1 MSEEGAAPR
10 SIVVVGASLAGG
22 TATGVLRDEGFDGRV
37 TLIGAEE
44 EPPYER
50 PPLSKEFLRGE
61 LGFEDALVRPA
72 SWYEEHDVDVR
83 FGTRAVQIGVRTREV
98 VLAGGERLPFD
109 RLLVATGGRNRRLE
123 VPGAGL
129 PGVFDLRYHRDAVR
143 IRDAATEGAR
153 VVCVGMGFI
162 GAEVAA
168 SLRTIGCDV
177 TVVEIFE
184 TTLYRILGPEIG
196 RVLEGIHRD
205 HGVKMLFSDSVER
218 FEGDGR
224 LERVVT
230 DSGKEIDADVAVIGV
245 GTEPAVEIMAGTGLD
260 RGGGIPAGP
269 TLETTVPGVFAAG
282 DVALHDHPA
291 FGPIRVEHYDNAV
304 KMGEHAAHA
313 MLGSGEVFDDPHWFW
328 SDQYDS
334 KIEMAGYAPT
344 WDRMVVRGSFEER
357 SFCAFLL
364 DADGVVRSTVSLDRK
379 RDVRRSFGLIQA
391 QVAPDPAALADP
403 DVDLRK
409 LVPAEEA

>member
-1 MSEEGAAPR
+1 MSEEADAPR
-10 SIVVVGASLAGG
+10 SIVIVGASLAGA
-22 TATGVLRDEGFDGRV
+22 TAATVLRDEGYDGSIH
-37 TLIGAEE
+37 LIGAED

-50 PPLSKEFLRGE
+50 PPLSKELLRGE
-61 LGFEDALVRPA
+61 ASLDDALVRPA
-72 SWYEEHDVDVR
+72 SWYDEQGIDAR
-83 FGTRAVQIGVRTREV
+83 FGTRAVQIDTPAREV
-98 VLAGGERLPFD
+98 VLAGGERLPYD
-109 RLLVATGGRNRRLE
+109 RLLVSTGSRNRKLD
-123 VPGAGL
+123 VSGAGL
-129 PGVFDLRYHRDAVR
+129 SGVFDLRYHGDALR
-143 IRDAATEGAR
+143 IREAATSGAR

-168 SLRTIGCDV
+168 SLRSVGCDV
-177 TVVEIFE
+177 TVVEVFE
-184 TTLYRILGPEIG
+184 TTLYRILGREIG
-196 RVLEGIHRD
+196 RVIEAIHRD
-205 HGVKMLFSDSVER
+205 QGVTMLFSDTIER

-230 DSGKEIDADVAVIGV
+230 EAGVSIDADVAVIGV
-245 GTEPAVEIMAGTGLD
+245 GTEPVVEIMAGTGLD
-260 RGGGIPAGP
+260 RGGGIPVNAR
-269 TLETTVPGVFAAG
+269 LETAVPGVFVAG

-313 MLGSGEVFDDPHWFW
+313 MLGSEDAFDDPHWFW

-344 WDRMVVRGSFEER
+344 WDRMIVRGSLEDR

-364 DADGVVRSTVSLDRK
+364 DDGGVLRSTVSLDWK
-379 RDVRRSFGLIQA
+379 RDVRRSFGLIKAQA
-391 QVAPDPAALADP
+391 APDPAALADP

-409 LVPAEEA
+409 LLEEEDE

>member
-1 MSEEGAAPR
+1 MPEGETPR
-10 SIVVVGASLAGG
+10 SIVIVGASLAGA
-22 TATGVLRDEGFDGRV
+22 TAAGVLRDRGYDGAL
-37 TLIGAEE
+37 TLIGGED

-50 PPLSKEFLRGE
+50 PPLSKELLRGE
-61 LGFEDALVRPA
+61 ATLEDAYVRPPG
-72 SWYEEHDVDVR
+72 WYQEHDVDAR
-83 FGTRAVQIGVRTREV
+83 FGTRAAQIDVHRREV
-98 VLAGGERLPFD
+98 VCAGGSRVPFD
-109 RLLVATGGRNRRLE
+109 RLLIATGSRNRRIDA
-123 VPGAGL
+123 PGAEL

-143 IRDAATEGAR
+143 IREAATSGAR

-168 SLRTIGCDV
+168 SLTTIGCEV

-196 RVLEGIHRD
+196 RTLEGVHRD
-205 HGVKMLFSDSVER
+205 HGVTMHFSDTVER

-230 DSGKEIDADVAVIGV
+230 EGGKTIDADVAVVGV
-245 GTEPAVEIMAGTGLD
+245 GTEPVVEIMAGTGLD
-260 RGGGIPAGP
+260 QGGGIPVGP
-269 TLETTVPGVFAAG
+269 SLETDVAGVFAAG
-282 DVALHDHPA
+282 DVARHDHPV
-291 FGPIRVEHYDNAV
+291 FGPIRVEHYDNAI
-304 KMGEHAAHA
+304 KMGEHAAAA
-313 MLGSGEVFDDPHWFW
+313 MLGEAGVFDDPHWFW

-334 KIEMAGYAPT
+334 KVEMAGFAPT
-344 WDRMVVRGSFEER
+344 WDRMVVRGSLEDR

-364 DADGVVRSTVSLDRK
+364 DDEGVVRSTVSLDWK
-379 RDVRRSFGLIQA
+379 RDVRRSFGLIKS

-409 LVPAEEA
+409 LAEEDEA

>member
-1 MSEEGAAPR
+1 MSEEADAPR
-10 SIVVVGASLAGG
+10 SIVIVGGSLAGA
-22 TATGVLRDEGFDGRV
+22 TAATVLRDEGYDGALH
-37 TLIGAEE
+37 LIGAED

-50 PPLSKEFLRGE
+50 PPLSKELLRGE
-61 LGFEDALVRPA
+61 ATLEDALVRPA
-72 SWYEEHDVDVR
+72 AWYEEHVDAR
-83 FGTRAVQIGVRTREV
+83 FGTRAVQIDTTAREV
-98 VLAGGERLPFD
+98 VLAGGERLSYD
-109 RLLVATGGRNRRLE
+109 RLLVSTGSRNRKLD

-143 IRDAATEGAR
+143 IREAATSVAR

-168 SLRTIGCDV
+168 SLSSIGCDV
-177 TVVEIFE
+177 TVVEVFE
-184 TTLYRILGPEIG
+184 TTLYRILGPGIG

-205 HGVKMLFSDSVER
+205 HGVRMLFSDTVER

-230 DSGKEIDADVAVIGV
+230 EAGVSIDADVAVIGV
-245 GTEPAVEIMAGTGLD
+245 GTEPVVEIMAGTGLD
-260 RGGGIPAGP
+260 RGGGIPVNAR
-269 TLETTVPGVFAAG
+269 LETAVPGVFAAG

-313 MLGSGEVFDDPHWFW
+313 MLGSEDAFDDPHWFW

-344 WDRMVVRGSFEER
+344 WERMIVRGSLEDR

-364 DADGVVRSTVSLDRK
+364 DDGGVLRSTVSLDWK
-379 RDVRRSFGLIQA
+379 RDVRRSFGLIKA

-409 LVPAEEA
+409 LVPTEEG

>member
-1 MSEEGAAPR
+1 MPEGDAPR
-10 SIVVVGASLAGG
+10 SIVIVGASLAGG
-22 TATGVLRDEGFDGRV
+22 TAATVLRDRGYDGHLS
-37 TLIGAEE
+37 LIGAEE

-50 PPLSKEFLRGE
+50 PPLSKELLRGE
-61 LGFEDALVRPA
+61 LELEDALVRPA
-72 SWYEEHDVDVR
+72 SWYAEHGVDAR
-83 FGTRAVQIGVRTREV
+83 FGTRAVQIDVHAREV

-109 RLLVATGGRNRRLE
+109 RLLVSTGGRNRPLD

-129 PGVFDLRYHRDAVR
+129 PGVFDLRYHRDAIR

-168 SLRTIGCDV
+168 SLRSKGCDV

-196 RVLEGIHRD
+196 RALEGIHRD
-205 HGVKMLFSDSVER
+205 QGVTMHFSDSVER

-260 RGGGIPAGP
+260 RGGGIAVGP
-269 TLETTVPGVFAAG
+269 GLETTVPGVFAAG
-282 DVALHDHPA
+282 DVALHDHPV

-304 KMGEHAAHA
+304 KMGEHVASA
-313 MLGSGEVFDDPHWFW
+313 MLGASEVFDDPHWFW

-344 WDRMVVRGSFEER
+344 WDRMVVRGSLEER

-364 DADGVVRSTVSLDRK
+364 DSGGVVRSTMSLDWK
-379 RDVRRSFGLIQA
+379 RDVRRSFGLIKTQF
-391 QVAPDPAALADP
+391 APDPALLADP
-403 DVDLRK
+403 DVDLRT
-409 LVPAEEA
+409 LVEEEEE

>member
-1 MSEEGAAPR
+1 VSDEGGTPR
-10 SIVVVGASLAGG
+10 SIVVVGASLAGA
-22 TATGVLRDEGFDGRV
+22 TATGVLRDEGYDGSLS
-37 TLIGAEE
+37 LIGAEP

-61 LGFEDALVRPA
+61 LGFEDALVRPT
-72 SWYEEHDVDVR
+72 SWYEDHDVDAR
-83 FGTRAVQIGVRTREV
+83 FGTRAAQIDVRAREV
-98 VLAGGERLPFD
+98 VLAGGERLAFD
-109 RLLVATGGRNRRLE
+109 RLLVTTGARNRRLE
-123 VPGAGL
+123 VTGAGL
-129 PGVFDLRYHRDAVR
+129 PGVFDLRSHRDAEQ
-143 IRDAATEGAR
+143 IRDAATSGAR

-168 SLRTIGCDV
+168 SLRTVGCDV

-184 TTLYRILGPEIG
+184 TTLYRILGSEIG

-205 HGVKMLFSDSVER
+205 HGVTMVFSDTVER
-218 FEGDGR
+218 FEGDGK

-230 DSGKEIDADVAVIGV
+230 EGGVAIDADVAVIGV

-260 RGGGIPAGP
+260 RGGGIPVGP
-269 TLETTVPGVFAAG
+269 GLATSVPGVFAAG
-282 DVALHDHPA
+282 DVALQDHPV

-313 MLGSGEVFDDPHWFW
+313 MLGSSDVFDDPHWFW

-344 WDRMVVRGSFEER
+344 WNRMVLRGSLEER

-364 DADGVVRSTVSLDRK
+364 DAAGVVRSTVSLDWK
-379 RDVRRSFGLIQA
+379 RDARRSFGLIRSQA
-391 QVAPDPAALADP
+391 APDPTALADP
-403 DVDLRK
+403 EVDLRK
-409 LVPAEEA
+409 LVPDPK

>member
-1 MSEEGAAPR
+1 VSEEDEAPR
-10 SIVVVGASLAGG
+10 SIVIVGASLAGG
-22 TATGVLRDEGFDGRV
+22 TAAGVLRDEGYDGRLS
-37 TLIGAEE
+37 LIGAED

-72 SWYEEHDVDVR
+72 SWYEEHDVDAR
-83 FGTRAVQIGVRTREV
+83 FGTRAVQIDVRPREV

-109 RLLVATGGRNRRLE
+109 RLLVTTGGRNRRLE

-196 RVLEGIHRD
+196 RALEGIHRD
-205 HGVKMLFSDSVER
+205 NGVTMLFSDTVER

-224 LERVVT
+224 LERVIT
-230 DSGKEIDADVAVIGV
+230 EGGREIEADVAVVGV
-245 GTEPAVEIMAGTGLD
+245 GVEPAVEIMAGTGLD
-260 RGGGIPAGP
+260 RGGGIPVGP
-269 TLETTVPGVFAAG
+269 GLETIVPGIFAAG
-282 DVALHDHPA
+282 DVALHAHPV

-304 KMGEHAAHA
+304 KMGEHVAHA
-313 MLGSGEVFDDPHWFW
+313 MLGPTDAFDDPHWFW

-344 WDRMVVRGSFEER
+344 WDRMVVRGSLEER

-364 DADGVVRSTVSLDRK
+364 DAGGVVRSTVSLDWK
-379 RDVRRSFGLIQA
+379 RDVRRSFGLIKA
-391 QVAPDPAALADP
+391 QVAPDPRALTDP
-403 DVDLRK
+403 DVDLRT
-409 LVPAEEA
+409 LVPKKEG

>member
-1 MSEEGAAPR
+1 MSEGDVPR
-10 SIVVVGASLAGG
+10 SIVIVGASLAGG
-22 TATGVLRDEGFDGRV
+22 TAAGVLRDEGYDGALH
-37 TLIGAEE
+37 LIGAED

-61 LGFEDALVRPA
+61 AAFEDGLVRPPA
-72 SWYEEHDVDVR
+72 WFTENDVDVR
-83 FGTRAVQIGVRTREV
+83 FGTRAAQIDVHSGEV
-98 VLAGGERLPFD
+98 ICTGGERVAYD
-109 RLLVATGGRNRRLE
+109 RLLVATGCRNRSLE

-129 PGVFDLRYHRDAVR
+129 RGIFDLRTHGDAVR
-143 IRDAATEGAR
+143 IREAATTGAR

-168 SLRTIGCDV
+168 SLRSVGCDV

-205 HGVKMLFSDSVER
+205 HGVRMIFNDTVER

-230 DSGKEIDADVAVIGV
+230 EAGVSIDADVAIVGV

-260 RGGGIPAGP
+260 QGGGIPVGP
-269 TLETTVPGVFAAG
+269 SLQTPVPGVFAAG
-282 DVALHDHPA
+282 DVALHDHPV
-291 FGPIRVEHYDNAV
+291 FGPIRVEHYDNAI
-304 KMGEHAAHA
+304 KMGEHAAKA
-313 MLGSGEVFDDPHWFW
+313 MLGSAEVFDDPHWFW
-328 SDQYDS
+328 SDQYES
-334 KIEMAGYAPT
+334 KVEMAGFAPT
-344 WDRMVVRGSFEER
+344 WDRMIVRGSLEDR

-364 DADGVVRSTVSLDRK
+364 DDGGVLRSTVSLDWK
-379 RDVRRSFGLIQA
+379 RDVRRSFGPIKA
-391 QVAPDPAALADP
+391 QLAPDPALLTDP

-409 LVPAEEA
+409 LVEEEEA